1 MGLTMKKLFFTLL
14 LSTMIVVNFIYA
26 GQRGGINLSQLSPE
40 GQPKNL
46 KEGESQRYYVWK
58 DDKGWHVRTTT
69 GQNKHFFAGS
79 VTAIGGKIQSFST
92 FQLENKDLVKT
103 NSTRTQIYFDFA
115 TTQKIDGFDF
125 QSDAATLRFDL
136 LIDGKRKSD
145 TVYIGFNGESPKSTP
160 FELSTAARKNS
171 PTPVVPA
178 QVIIPFG
185 EPKGMGAG
193 SSKRFM
199 LWRENN
205 GVWHLRTTTGRNQ
218 HRFSGEILAE
228 GGTISDLTAIST
240 EKKDWVNNKDPKRI
254 VFNLSTNG
262 AIDGFDFRTTANSLK
277 FSLFVD
283 GETRTN
289 LVYIGAQATNPP
301 SIPFTLPTK

>member
-1 MGLTMKKLFFTLL
+1 MKRLLLATLL
-14 LSTMIVVNFIYA
+14 TIVMAANFINA
-26 GQRGGINLSQLSPE
+26 GQRGRISLSQLNPE

-46 KEGESQRYYVWK
+46 KEGESHRYYVWK
-58 DDKGWHVRTTT
+58 DDKGWHIRTTT

-79 VTAIGGKIQSFST
+79 ITALGGKILNFST
-92 FQLENKDLVKT
+92 FQLENKDVVKT
-103 NSTRTQIYFDFA
+103 NPTRTQLYFDFA
-115 TTQKIDGFDF
+115 TSQRIDGFDF
-125 QSDAATLRFDL
+125 QSDASTLRFDL
-136 LIDGKRKSD
+136 RLDGKRVND
-145 TVYIGFNGESPKSTP
+145 TIYVGFNGENPKTMP
-160 FELSTAARKNS
+160 FELSTAPKGGSGTA
-171 PTPVVPA
+171 A
-178 QVIIPFG
+178 QIIIPFG

-205 GVWHLRTTTGRNQ
+205 GLWHLRTTTGRNQ

-228 GGTISDLTAIST
+228 GGIISDLSAIST
-240 EKKDWVNNKDPKRI
+240 ERKDWVSVKDPKRI
-254 VFNLSTNG
+254 VFNLNTNG
-262 AIDGFDFRTTANSLK
+262 AIDGFDFRTTGTNLK

>member
-1 MGLTMKKLFFTLL
+1 MKRLL
-14 LSTMIVVNFIYA
+14 LAALLSIIMAASFINA
-26 GQRGGINLSQLSPE
+26 GQIGRVNLSQLSPE

-79 VTAIGGKIQSFST
+79 VTAVGGKIQSFST

-103 NSTRTQIYFDFA
+103 NSSRTQLYFDFA
-115 TTQKIDGFDF
+115 TNQKIDGFDF
-125 QSDAATLRFDL
+125 QSDASTLRFDL

-145 TVYIGFNGESPKSTP
+145 TVYVGFNGESPKNTP
-160 FELSTAARKNS
+160 FELSTSAPKTNNVPTGTLQIINS
-171 PTPVVPA
+171 L
-178 QVIIPFG
+178 G
-185 EPKGMGAG
+185 EPKGMGEG

-205 GVWHLRTTTGRNQ
+205 GVWHLRTTTGRKQ
-218 HRFSGEILAE
+218 HRFNGEIIAE
-228 GGTISDLTAIST
+228 NGTISDLSPIST
-240 EKKDWVNNKDPKRI
+240 EKKDWVTSKDPKRI
-254 VFNLSTNG
+254 VFNLNTNG
-262 AIDGFDFRTTANSLK
+262 AIDGFDFRTTATSLK
-277 FSLFVD
+277 FSLFID
-283 GETRTN
+283 GGTRAN
-289 LVYIGAQATNPP
+289 QVYIGAQATNPA